1 MDQGLLLAKVLNTK
15 PLQDVWKKA
24 EMAEIAAV
32 ASEKV
37 QGTLAWWQKAK
48 HKKTK
53 LDGITL
59 LFWWVQQIIY
69 ALFCQYTTYFVVV
82 VVRK

>member
-1 MDQGLLLAKVLNTK
+1 
-15 PLQDVWKKA
+15 
-24 EMAEIAAV
+24 MAEIAGV

-48 HKKTK
+48 NRKTK
-53 LDGITL
+53 LDGITS
-59 LFWWVQQIIY
+59 LFSWVQQIIY
-69 ALFCQYTTYFVVV
+69 ALFCQYTTYYVFV

>member
-48 HKKTK
+48 HRKTK
-53 LDGITL
+53 LDGITS
-59 LFWWVQQIIY
+59 LFSWTQQIRQMI
-69 ALFCQYTTYFVVV
+69 F
-82 VVRK
+82 

>member
-32 ASEKV
+32 AFEKV

-48 HKKTK
+48 HRKTK
-53 LDGITL
+53 LDGITTFLMDATNQTNNICTVVNIQYIMFL
-59 LFWWVQQIIY
+59 L
-69 ALFCQYTTYFVVV
+69 L
-82 VVRK
+82 